1 MGILIVTTNDCP
13 GYRVT
18 KTIGMCFG
26 TAVRARNA
34 VGNFTGRIAAIFGG
48 SQTGAINM
56 VSQTRTDALDELA
69 NHARQMG
76 GNAVLA
82 MRFDAGEFDAGQ
94 GQVMEMVT
102 AYGTA
107 VVIEKI

>member
-1 MGILIVTTNDCP
+1 MS
-13 GYRVT
+13 Y
-18 KTIGMCFG
+18 G
-26 TAVRARNA
+26 TAVRARN
-34 VGNFTGRIAAIFGG
+34 VIGNFTGRIAAVFGG
-48 SQTGAINM
+48 SQSGAINM

-69 NHARQMG
+69 NHARKLG
-76 GNAVLA
+76 ANAVLA

-107 VVIEKI
+107 VVLEKT